1 MPQYVEAGAHVVEDI
16 HFPGRRGRLHGRL
29 AYPEEGTPAGA
40 AVIAGPH
47 PLLGGTM
54 DNNVVAGVADGLAR
68 RGLLTL
74 RFDYSGVGRSE
85 GPRLDTARHL
95 AEFWH
100 TSHVPE
106 EMNLATDVAA
116 AAEYARRV
124 LGLGMPLALIGYSF
138 GCALLPAVCHD
149 AATLALI
156 GPTVGKHDYSAFAAL
171 AMPKLVIAS
180 EDDFAS
186 DAAGLREW
194 FAGLA
199 GPNSLVL
206 GGRDNHFFRGQE
218 EWLADTALAFL
229 REHWGI

>member
-1 MPQYVEAGAHVVEDI
+1 MSPRVEAVALVVEDI
-16 HFPGRRGRLHGRL
+16 DFPAGGRRLHGRL
-29 AYPEEGTPAGA
+29 AYPEEGLPAGA

-54 DNNVVAGVADGLAR
+54 DNNVVAGLANNLATA
-68 RGLLTL
+68 GLLTL
-74 RFDYSGVGRSE
+74 RFDYPGVGRSE

-106 EMNLATDVAA
+106 ELGLAADVSAA
-116 AAEYARRV
+116 AAFARAV
-124 LGLGMPLALIGYSF
+124 LGPGRLALIGYSF
-138 GCALLPAVCHD
+138 GCALLPAACPEAD
-149 AATLALI
+149 AFALI
-156 GPTVGKHDYSAFAAL
+156 GPTVGKHDYSAYAAL
-171 AMPKLVIAS
+171 AGPRLVIAS

-186 DAAGLREW
+186 DVVGLREW

-199 GPNSLVL
+199 GPRSLVL

-218 EWLADTALAFL
+218 GWLADTVLAFL
-229 REHWGI
+229 QEHWR